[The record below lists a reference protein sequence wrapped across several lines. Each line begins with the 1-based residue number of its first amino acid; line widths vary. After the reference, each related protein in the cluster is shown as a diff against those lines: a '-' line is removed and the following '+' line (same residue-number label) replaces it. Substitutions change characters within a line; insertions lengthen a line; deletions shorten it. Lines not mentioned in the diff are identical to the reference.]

1 MAFIGA
7 QAQFLSN
14 DVLAKW
20 LIEDFPFR
28 IQLSSVFPFYPIA
41 GHELRYTNTPALVP
55 GVAIDHC
62 EPIPEDTKLPGTPP
76 QRIAKFAELATQF
89 RISYN
94 AADIFSSNV
103 NDQVAVQMALAIR
116 ELLYRFWTMFES
128 GNSAVNPKEFDG
140 LNTIVHPSKVI
151 DLLCSPLTLEALD
164 AALDLIRSNDGRC
177 RVIFTSGIGKQAILA
192 AHYVRGVEP
201 QFETVEVPCATG
213 GTKLEQVLKYDGALV
228 YVNDLNQVFPC
239 TPPPPG
245 VVAATAGCCG
255 PGEEKEGHSH
265 TVAKTLSTQE
275 VMEKTAS
282 LLTSNLGTNIWFFV
296 MGQNNLHGITPASLG
311 PSLFDVRSTILPDES
326 CLVYHITMPT
336 GIALGSA
343 CALSVLKNVT
353 IPVVPPPPVCKEAAF
368 EADCF
373 NGYDN
378 INHGTWVPNALVT
391 FDGDKMILSSGTAPA
406 QCCQPLLAN
415 PPISDAT
422 YAVRFTIP
430 TQFSEFDA
438 LQWTIIGNNGSGV
451 TLGIKNTGFQIQR
464 SDGVNTRLWA
474 GLFAW
479 VPGQTY
485 DFQMNF
491 DAAGMVTAFVDC
503 NPIALEFQEFP
514 GGLGTAF
521 QKCFIA
527 FLTANAVSWSID
539 FEIVDIPVQ
548 PCGTIWCCPNPP
560 PATTEDDKLT

>member
-151 DLLCSPLTLEALD
+151 DLACAGLTLEAMD
-164 AALDLIRSNDGRC
+164 AALDLVRSNDGRC

-192 AHYVRGVEP
+192 AHYVRGLSPE
-201 QFETVEVPCATG
+201 FEEVEVPCATG
-213 GTKLEQVLKYDGALV
+213 GTKMEQVLKYDGALV
-228 YVNDLNQVFPC
+228 YVNDLNQIFPC
-239 TPPPPG
+239 LPPG
-245 VVAATAGCCG
+245 TAAATAGAKG
-255 PGEEKEGHSH
+255 AKKEKHSH
-265 TVAKTLSTQE
+265 ADIKPLAPQE
-275 VMEKTAS
+275 VMQRTAA
-282 LLTSNLGTNIWFFV
+282 LTTTGLGTNIWFFV
-296 MGQNNLHGITPASLG
+296 MGQNNLHGMTPASLG
-311 PSLFDVRSTILPDES
+311 PSMFVTRSTIIPDES
-326 CLVYHITMPT
+326 CLVYHIAMPT

-353 IPVVPPPPVCKEAAF
+353 IPVQGGVVVP
-368 EADCF
+368 
-373 NGYDN
+373 
-378 INHGTWVPNALVT
+378 
-391 FDGDKMILSSGTAPA
+391 
-406 QCCQPLLAN
+406 
-415 PPISDAT
+415 
-422 YAVRFTIP
+422 
-430 TQFSEFDA
+430 
-438 LQWTIIGNNGSGV
+438 
-451 TLGIKNTGFQIQR
+451 
-464 SDGVNTRLWA
+464 
-474 GLFAW
+474 
-479 VPGQTY
+479 
-485 DFQMNF
+485 
-491 DAAGMVTAFVDC
+491 
-503 NPIALEFQEFP
+503 
-514 GGLGTAF
+514 
-521 QKCFIA
+521 
-527 FLTANAVSWSID
+527 
-539 FEIVDIPVQ
+539 
-548 PCGTIWCCPNPP
+548 
-560 PATTEDDKLT
+560 